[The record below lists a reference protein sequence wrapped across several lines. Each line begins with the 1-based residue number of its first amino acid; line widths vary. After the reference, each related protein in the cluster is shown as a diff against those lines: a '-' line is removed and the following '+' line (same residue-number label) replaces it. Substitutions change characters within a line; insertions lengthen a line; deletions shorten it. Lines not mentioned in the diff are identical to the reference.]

1 MHLLHI
7 FVDELTELIY
17 RKRRDKHKQRY
28 HSNGVQETANN
39 GSNEQDACYGADY
52 EIIHII
58 ILLKHPKLTLRTR
71 GS

>member
-7 FVDELTELIY
+7 FVDELTELIH
-17 RKRRDKHKQRY
+17 RKSSNEHEQRY
-28 HSNGVQETANN
+28 HSNGVQKAANN
-39 GSNEQDACYGADY
+39 SSYKQDASYGADY

-71 GS
+71 GA